1 MINSIYWSRYDMSS
15 QVTARNLLIEQIQLL
30 LGSQMVDIELDVEHI
45 ELGITVGIQKLRQQS
60 DGANLEKDIFLHLTR
75 DITEY
80 TLPEEVQEVRRLYRR
95 GVGAYTNGGVN
106 FDPVD
111 AAFYNIYLLQPNRSG
126 GLATW
131 DFYNEYLET
140 VERVFASQLNFTWDV
155 NNHLLTIIRR
165 PTADEDVSV
174 RVYARKSDD
183 DIIIDPYTGPWLR
196 SYGTAYSKYMLGE
209 ARSKFPAGFPG
220 PNGNVT
226 LNGDTLKREA
236 QVEIDK
242 LEKQLQN
249 LITSGD
255 GYSFVIG

>member
-1 MINSIYWSRYDMSS
+1 MSA
-15 QVTARNLLIEQIQLL
+15 QITPKTLLMEQIELG
-30 LGSQMVDIELDVEHI
+30 LGSQMVDIELDIEHI
-45 ELGITVGIQKLRQQS
+45 ELAITVGIQKLRQQS

-165 PTADEDVSV
+165 PTADEDVVV
-174 RVYARKSDD
+174 RVYARKSEDD
-183 DIIIDPYTGPWLR
+183 LINDPYTGPWLR
-196 SYGTAYSKYMLGE
+196 SYSTAKAKYMLGE
-209 ARSKFPAGFPG
+209 ARDKFPAGFPG

-226 LNGDTLKREA
+226 LNGAIMKQEA
-236 QVEIDK
+236 TAEIII
-242 LEKQLQN
+242 LEKQL
-249 LITSGD
+249 LDLVTSSD

>member
-1 MINSIYWSRYDMSS
+1 MSA
-15 QVTARNLLIEQIQLL
+15 QVTPRVLLMKQIELI
-30 LGSQMVDIELDVEHI
+30 LGAQMVDVELDVEH
-45 ELGITVGIQKLRQQS
+45 LNLAITIGIQKLQQQS
-60 DGANLEKDIFLHLTR
+60 DGALLEKDIFLHITR

-131 DFYNEYLET
+131 DFYNQFLET
-140 VERVFASQLNFTWDV
+140 TERVFASQYNFTWDV
-155 NNHLLTIIRR
+155 NSKKLTIIRR
-165 PTADEDVSV
+165 PTADEDVAV

-183 DIIIDPYTGPWLR
+183 DLINDPYTGPWLR
-196 SYGTAYSKYMLGE
+196 SYATAYSKYMLGE
-209 ARSKFPAGFPG
+209 ARDKFPSGFPG
-220 PNGNVT
+220 PSGNVQ
-226 LNGDTLKREA
+226 LNGATLKQEA

-242 LEKQLQN
+242 LEKQL
-249 LITSGD
+249 LDMVASGD
-255 GYSFVIG
+255 GYGFIIG